1 MIFII
6 HFFQET
12 WCFFLYIEDCVYKDE
27 TERKIDQHSKQTQP
41 NTKGTDRQRRRHR
54 RRHRKRNGHR
64 NRDHVKPKQRSLDV
78 MAASDPSVHH
88 VVYQSRDQQRYPQ
101 LPDAVARLVWF
112 VKIEMMKT
120 NTLDRRIFF
129 HSKIMRFFSF
139 FFF

>member
-88 VVYQSRDQQRYPQ
+88 VVYQSRDQQRHPE

-112 VKIEMMKT
+112 VKIEMMK
-120 NTLDRRIFF
+120 FG
-129 HSKIMRFFSF
+129 
-139 FFF
+139 